1 MELLSAAKDAES
13 IAPAKSPLDVLKC
26 TYLATENGK
35 LTVAASN
42 SEVALER
49 RIPADI
55 HEEGRMV
62 IGADLLTAMLKLLDG
77 DTVSIQSEG
86 SGYVMVSTGKT
97 AYSLSVLDAGTY
109 PRLEIPFPEDTVPVT
124 GIPSIAKRTCFAVS
138 VSEEEKRPEMK
149 CVHLVFSDDGLH
161 AVGSD
166 GYRIASARGDN
177 KAVGDVDMLIPAAS
191 LEKLAQLVTNK
202 DNFKV
207 GTTGKTIVFMKEDFA
222 FSARL
227 MGGQYFDADQLLSRA
242 KPIFSVLTDAELM
255 KQTLSA
261 VYSVTGK
268 HNRFCLTFS
277 GKELH
282 MRFESEFG
290 VSTVEMD
297 VVPLSGTPVGE
308 YWYNPIKLMECL
320 RAQNGALVLEVVQNG
335 ALLMHTDELVC
346 MQLATREP
354 KPVVIKPR
362 EIRSMGA
369 TNKKTTPKAKSKT
382 ETKKEKEAAPSKAA

>member
-13 IAPAKSPLDVLKC
+13 IAPANSPLDVLKC

-86 SGYVMVSTGKT
+86 
-97 AYSLSVLDAGTY
+97 
-109 PRLEIPFPEDTVPVT
+109 
-124 GIPSIAKRTCFAVS
+124 TCFAVS

-202 DNFKV
+202 DTFNV

-227 MGGQYFDADQLLSRA
+227 VGGQYFDADQLLSRA

-268 HNRFCLTFS
+268 QNRFSLTF
-277 GKELH
+277 GGQKLQ

-290 VSTVEMD
+290 ISSVEMD
-297 VVPLSGTPVGE
+297 VIPLSGTPAGE

-320 RAQNGALVLEVVQNG
+320 RAQNGALVLEVVQSS
-335 ALLMHTDELVC
+335 ALSGLAIVDALKRYTACKGILANETDSFWQINFLKTGCPFEGG
-346 MQLATREP
+346 
-354 KPVVIKPR
+354 IK
-362 EIRSMGA
+362 EVMLS
-369 TNKKTTPKAKSKT
+369 
-382 ETKKEKEAAPSKAA
+382 